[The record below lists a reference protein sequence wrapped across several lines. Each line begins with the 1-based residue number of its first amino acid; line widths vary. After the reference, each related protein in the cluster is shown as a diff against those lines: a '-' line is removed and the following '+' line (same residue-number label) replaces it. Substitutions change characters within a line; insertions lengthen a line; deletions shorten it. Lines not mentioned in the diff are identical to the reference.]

1 MSLKPN
7 SETPSTSTTTSM
19 KDPDREA
26 APLLRS
32 HHSCSVKNKSSASIH
47 LMRVTPL
54 LSALSARTN
63 LFQQRHGWM
72 TRQEIRVLLCFSTT
86 TSRICVE
93 REGSGSTES
102 TTDSL

>member
-7 SETPSTSTTTSM
+7 LETPWTSTTKSM
-19 KDPDREA
+19 KDPDKEA
-26 APLLRS
+26 APHLRY
-32 HHSCSVKNKSSASIH
+32 HHSCLVKSKSSVSIR
-47 LMRVTPL
+47 LMRATLL
-54 LSALSARTN
+54 LSASFARTN
-63 LFQQRHGWM
+63 LFQQRLGWM
-72 TRQEIRVLLCFSTT
+72 TRQEIRVLLCSSTT